1 MAVTAQCESLF
12 VTRSSKFTFR
22 PIAAHERGD
31 ADLSFAPF
39 GTHKPNFLQSVIL
52 RLAFGTVFG
61 RGDMRRWLS
70 YLVAKLGVPIDV
82 TRMGCK
88 FRLYLSNNLIDF
100 GILLREGYNGRE
112 IDFLTQGLGPGSVA
126 IDIGSNVG
134 LYTLPLGKTGAQV
147 IAIEANPRMAAQL
160 NFLVGENGFQSVQV
174 LNIAVG
180 EKAGRA
186 DLQVRYDDIAIV
198 QAVETPTGSVEM
210 RALEDILQGAG
221 AQRIDALKIDIEGY
235 EDRAF
240 APFLETCPDHMLP
253 KRIVI
258 EEYSDADNPRCQ
270 AAFKQRGYE
279 RLERTRNNTL
289 YRLKRES

>member
-1 MAVTAQCESLF
+1 MAE
-12 VTRSSKFTFR
+12 
-22 PIAAHERGD
+22 HETGE

-39 GTHKPNFLQSVIL
+39 GTHKPNLLQSLIL

-70 YLVAKLGVPIDV
+70 YLVAKLGAPIDV

-100 GILLREGYNGRE
+100 GILLRAGYNGRE
-112 IDFLTQGLGPGSVA
+112 IEFLTDSLGAGSVA

-134 LYTLPLGKTGAQV
+134 LYSLPLGKTGAQV
-147 IAIEANPRMAAQL
+147 IAIEANPRMATQL
-160 NFLVGENGFQSVQV
+160 SFLAKENDFQNVTV
-174 LNIAVG
+174 LNIALG
-180 EKAGRA
+180 LAPGRA
-186 DLQVRYDDIAIV
+186 DLQIRYDDVAIV
-198 QAVETPTGSVEM
+198 QAIETPTGAVEM
-210 RALEDILQGAG
+210 RTLGDILQEAG
-221 AQRIDALKIDIEGY
+221 ADRIDSLKIDIEGY

-240 APFLETCPDHMLP
+240 APFLETCPDHLLP

-279 RLERTRNNTL
+279 RLQRTRNNTL
-289 YRLKRES
+289 YRLQA